1 MQWQRVGVP
10 TSVPPMGFGARR
22 QELRHHIR
30 GDGIEIGALHQPF
43 DLSDLPVTRV
53 RYVDRMPVEQLR
65 LQYPELNNEHFVHI
79 DLIDD
84 GQVLATIPDESLDF
98 IIANHMIE
106 HCDNPLGALET
117 WLSKLRHGG
126 IVFMAVPDQRK
137 GWDERR
143 EVTSLEHILQDYRST
158 AVERKARNY
167 EHFKSWTELV
177 GNIHDEAHVR
187 WLIDIDYSIHF
198 HVFTFESFR
207 SLLDYASREMRLPFR
222 VVDAVEPSDC
232 SWESVFVLQKTDCT
246 TTGTL
251 F

>member
-1 MQWQRVGVP
+1 
-10 TSVPPMGFGARR
+10 MGFGAPR
-22 QELRHHIR
+22 QELRHHIG

-43 DLSDLPVTRV
+43 NLSDLPVTRV

-65 LQYPELNNEHFVHI
+65 LQYPELSNEHFVHI

-106 HCDNPLGALET
+106 HCDNTLGALET
-117 WLSKLRHGG
+117 WLSKLRRGG
-126 IVFMAVPDQRK
+126 IIFMAVPDQRK

-158 AVERKARNY
+158 AVERKGRNY

-187 WLIDIDYSIHF
+187 RLIDIDYSIHF

-207 SLLDYASREMRLPFR
+207 FLLDYANREMRLPFR
-222 VVDAVEPSDC
+222 VVDAVEPSDS
-232 SWESVFVLQKTDCT
+232 SWESVFVLQKTHLT
-246 TTGTL
+246 TKSGGASPSL
-251 F
+251 H